1 MSSLDLAL
9 IGNCSYGALVNA
21 VGEVVWVCMPR
32 FDSDPVFCSLL
43 RARDRPDDFGFY
55 AIDLLD
61 VAGAEQYYL
70 VNTAVLVT
78 RRYDALGR
86 REEARALFEILL
98 ACRDRHGLLSE
109 GIDPNTRELW
119 GNFAQ
124 TYSMVGLINSAMRL
138 SKPWEEAF

>member
-21 VGEVVWVCMPR
+21 MGEVVWACMPR

-61 VAGAEQYYL
+61 VARAEQHYL
-70 VNTAVLVT
+70 INTAAWSRGSTTPVAVWPRSPTSLPASSSLT
-78 RRYDALGR
+78 DSSIRS
-86 REEARALFEILL
+86 
-98 ACRDRHGLLSE
+98 C
-109 GIDPNTRELW
+109 
-119 GNFAQ
+119 
-124 TYSMVGLINSAMRL
+124 
-138 SKPWEEAF
+138 